1 MAEHGGW
8 KCFRD
13 FVAKYQGGSHDLWNG
28 HMNYYLALAASIA
41 FLTGIVHS
49 TMGELLIFRRLR
61 RKNNSVDGQNSGL
74 PIAHQR
80 IIWASW
86 HMVSVFGWGFGA
98 VLLWLSFSSENSKA
112 TEFVEYTI
120 IISMF
125 IASMLVLFGT
135 KGKHPGWIAL
145 LAISVI
151 LTFNLF

>member
-1 MAEHGGW
+1 
-8 KCFRD
+8 
-13 FVAKYQGGSHDLWNG
+13 
-28 HMNYYLALAASIA
+28 MNIYLALAAGIA

-61 RKNNSVDGQNSGL
+61 RKNNSADGQNSGL
-74 PIAHQR
+74 HIAHQR

-86 HMVSVFGWGFGA
+86 HMVSVFGWGFG
-98 VLLWLSFSSENSKA
+98 VILFWLSISSENSKIA
-112 TEFVEYTI
+112 EFVEYTI

-135 KGKHPGWIAL
+135 RGKHPGWFAL
-145 LAISVI
+145 LSISAI